1 MCLTCHFIDDDWKLN
16 KRILNFCLVDDQK
29 EETIGRK
36 IETCLLEWNIDSIF
50 TLTVD
55 NANSDSTTV
64 QFLKRVT
71 KDWKGTVLG
80 HEFLHMR
87 CCAHIVNL
95 VVGDAL
101 KELDVS
107 IARVCDAVRY
117 VKSSPNR
124 FQAFKNYAMK
134 LNIESMNLLCLD
146 VPTRW
151 DSTYQM
157 LENVEKFKKA
167 FERLED
173 EDSNYRVYFID
184 KDECRNS
191 GTLCGGPPNEE
202 DWKNCKSLVKF
213 LKLFYDATK
222 RFSGSMY
229 VTSNAFFDDI
239 FVIQTNFDQ
248 LIRSHDYIFSS
259 MARNMKR
266 RFERY
271 WGNRNKINLLLYVA
285 VVLDPRK
292 KLTYLQFC
300 FSEIYNDVVVNG
312 MLDEVKD
319 ALTRLY
325 EHHASIDSP
334 SVQVESEDETSMI
347 QVHVNYDDPCKL
359 IASRYR
365 RFLEERQSMG
375 CKNEVDKFLAENCE
389 GTDDEKFDIL
399 SWWKNNSSRYRIL
412 SQVARDVLAVPFS
425 TVVYESAFS
434 TGGRILDPF
443 CSSLS
448 PKMIQALICTQN
460 WVQASVPISLR
471 KAMDDVEQFEEYDLV
486 IFWNPPNFSYIF
498 KYIFY

>member
-1 MCLTCHFIDDDWKLN
+1 M
-16 KRILNFCLVDDQK
+16 
-29 EETIGRK
+29 
-36 IETCLLEWNIDSIF
+36 
-50 TLTVD
+50 
-55 NANSDSTTV
+55 
-64 QFLKRVT
+64 
-71 KDWKGTVLG
+71 
-80 HEFLHMR
+80 
-87 CCAHIVNL
+87 
-95 VVGDAL
+95 
-101 KELDVS
+101 
-107 IARVCDAVRY
+107 
-117 VKSSPNR
+117 
-124 FQAFKNYAMK
+124 
-134 LNIESMNLLCLD
+134 
-146 VPTRW
+146 
-151 DSTYQM
+151 
-157 LENVEKFKKA
+157 
-167 FERLED
+167 
-173 EDSNYRVYFID
+173 
-184 KDECRNS
+184 
-191 GTLCGGPPNEE
+191 
-202 DWKNCKSLVKF
+202 
-213 LKLFYDATK
+213 
-222 RFSGSMY
+222 
-229 VTSNAFFDDI
+229 
-239 FVIQTNFDQ
+239 
-248 LIRSHDYIFSS
+248 
-259 MARNMKR
+259 
-266 RFERY
+266 
-271 WGNRNKINLLLYVA
+271 
-285 VVLDPRK
+285 VLDPRK

-460 WVQASVPISLR
+460 WLQASVPISLR

-486 IFWNPPNFSYIF
+486 IFWNPPNCSYIF